1 MKLVKYE
8 GRLQLVG
15 FSSNYATYQKVIFYL
30 AKYAV
35 DPLFYFVRNWDMP
48 KLTNYHIF
56 SWKKTMSNK
65 INYFNF

>member
-15 FSSNYATYQKVIFYL
+15 FSSNYATYQKVIFYM

-35 DPLFYFVRNWDMP
+35 DPLFYFAFKITKYV
-48 KLTNYHIF
+48 LF
-56 SWKKTMSNK
+56 VSN
-65 INYFNF
+65 